1 MDERLAQGFVLT
13 LELVAPRITAEQS
26 DVVLRDLTHLNAV
39 RGGLVPGLL
48 VLHCLVSEPTEA
60 DAVRY
65 GIQRTLIAAAGADID
80 DAHVVSVDV
89 TVLETQPA

>member
-1 MDERLAQGFVLT
+1 MEERLAHGFVLT
-13 LELVAPRITAEQS
+13 LELAAPRITADQADS
-26 DVVLRDLTHLNAV
+26 MLRDLTHLNAV

-48 VLHCLVSEPTEA
+48 VVHCLVSEPTEA

-65 GIQRTLIAAAGADID
+65 GIQRTLTAAAGAGVEH
-80 DAHVVSVDV
+80 AHILAVDV